1 MIPSIDRR
9 RQIISKHASHWPN
22 YHHQGWS
29 EANAHI
35 LSASRWKYSD
45 QLVASRW
52 QIPIEC
58 NPTETEDETRD
69 NHTTI
74 FCVFISFKFAF
85 RGLPLK
91 KKNGLCTSA
100 CDLGP
105 GTLEMTVFFK
115 CGMFW
120 LWARCDYSVEWWA
133 LWSRAVSL
141 ASHEQKRSTI
151 CWAGEVYLEWA
162 IPWVYKGSS

>member
-1 MIPSIDRR
+1 MVRGKRSHFISISVEILRP
-9 RQIISKHASHWPN
+9 A
-22 YHHQGWS
+22 GW
-29 EANAHI
+29 HP
-35 LSASRWKYSD
+35 D
-45 QLVASRW
+45 D

-74 FCVFISFKFAF
+74 FSVLISFKFAF
-85 RGLPLK
+85 RDLPLK

-105 GTLEMTVFFK
+105 GTLEMTVFFS

-120 LWARCDYSVEWWA
+120 LWAENPSFKVFLRR
-133 LWSRAVSL
+133 RAVSL

-162 IPWVYKGSS
+162 IPWVYRGSLEWLGILPWQRSCTSQWCMSCMLCLPR